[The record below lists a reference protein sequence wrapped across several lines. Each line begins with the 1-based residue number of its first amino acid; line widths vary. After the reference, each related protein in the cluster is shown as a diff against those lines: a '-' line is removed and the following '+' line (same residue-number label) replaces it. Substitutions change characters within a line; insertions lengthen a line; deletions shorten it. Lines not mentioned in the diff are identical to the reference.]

1 LAHRAAEGGDRVTR
15 EGVTP
20 AILVGSLVR
29 VARPVGGGPV
39 NREGHTGRVI
49 DIAGD
54 RHGREALVDYGRGQE
69 RWVPLRYLV
78 PASAIFEDHLDVDRA
93 ERAHVAEPEGHDE
106 HLDAI
111 EDAIA
116 KARRTPT
123 YDVAL
128 NMGKLAGLD
137 IAVIGDIRTNLAARA
152 ALVEKGGA

>member
-1 LAHRAAEGGDRVTR
+1 VTR
-15 EGVTP
+15 EGGAP

-54 RHGREALVDYGRGQE
+54 RHGREALVRYHGDWAPGNE
-69 RWVPLRYLV
+69 RWVPMRYLV
-78 PASAIFEDHLDVDRA
+78 PADSPSSLNARITEP
-93 ERAHVAEPEGHDE
+93 AHVAEPEGHDA

-116 KARRTPT
+116 KARRTTT

-128 NMGKLAGLD
+128 SMRHLGTLGVVVTGKISA
-137 IAVIGDIRTNLAARA
+137 NLAHRA
-152 ALVEKGGA
+152 ELVEKSA

>member
-1 LAHRAAEGGDRVTR
+1 VTR
-15 EGVTP
+15 EGGAP

-54 RHGREALVDYGRGQE
+54 RHGREALVQYSGETGPGQE

-78 PASAIFEDHLDVDRA
+78 PASAPSTLNARITQPVDFEH
-93 ERAHVAEPEGHDE
+93 HGIDE

-123 YDVAL
+123 YDAAL
-128 NMGKLAGLD
+128 SMRHLGTLGVVVTGKISAHLAH
-137 IAVIGDIRTNLAARA
+137 RA
-152 ALVEKGGA
+152 ELVEKSA